1 MEMARQH
8 PNRVSVPE
16 LLTELQV
23 TKTELENIKVNFLL
37 AKYRTKLI
45 QSVTLINSTEPRQ
58 SLITICLKQG
68 CCWCNNCSCCIFR
81 M

>member
-23 TKTELENIKVNFLL
+23 TKTELENIKVKFLS
-37 AKYRTKLI
+37 KNYKTTNPISSFNQCYQTK
-45 QSVTLINSTEPRQ
+45 
-58 SLITICLKQG
+58 TIIDH
-68 CCWCNNCSCCIFR
+68 NN
-81 M
+81 MLDTGMLLVQ

>member
-23 TKTELENIKVNFLL
+23 TKTELENIKVKLLL
-37 AKYRTKLI
+37 ANYKII
-45 QSVTLINSTEPRQ
+45 QSVTLTK
-58 SLITICLKQG
+58 TIIDHNMLEEGMLLVQ
-68 CCWCNNCSCCIFR
+68 
-81 M
+81 

>member
-23 TKTELENIKVNFLL
+23 TKTELENIKVKLLL
-37 AKYRTKLI
+37 ANYKII
-45 QSVTLINSTEPRQ
+45 QSVTLTK
-58 SLITICLKQG
+58 TIIDHNMLEEGMLLMQ
-68 CCWCNNCSCCIFR
+68 
-81 M
+81 